1 MKGDLLIGA
10 RDESMVGDGH
20 AMRVPT
26 QILEHTL
33 RATEGRYSHIRSQ
46 AKQAAIRALEGRAN
60 LDMTG
65 HRNGHSPLG

>member
-10 RDESMVGDGH
+10 RVESMVGDGH

-26 QILEHTL
+26 QILEHIL
-33 RATEGRYSHIRSQ
+33 RATAGRYSHIRS
-46 AKQAAIRALEGRAN
+46 QAAIRALEGRAN

-65 HRNGHSPLG
+65 H